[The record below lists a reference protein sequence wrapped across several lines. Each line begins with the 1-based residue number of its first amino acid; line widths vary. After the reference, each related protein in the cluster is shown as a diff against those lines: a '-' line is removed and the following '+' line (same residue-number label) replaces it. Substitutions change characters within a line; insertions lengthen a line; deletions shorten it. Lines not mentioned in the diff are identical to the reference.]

1 MKNKKTFIGLNLSV
15 FMMML
20 GVGMIMALLP
30 KRIIVLT
37 GSGATVGYLASAF
50 AISYIFLQVPI
61 GNLSDRYGFK
71 FFLFLGYLI
80 CFVTGIMYYFSNH
93 ANLYFLGRVFQGM
106 GEAPIWA
113 LAPALLSIKYPNAN
127 LYFLGRV
134 FQGMGE
140 APIWALAPA
149 LLSIKYPNSKGK
161 VIGIYNASI
170 HIGLT
175 IGPLLG
181 ILLSNYLIGNK
192 PFLFYAGVCLIG
204 ALILLFSVEKVNH
217 DEFQEKQ
224 TIHFRNIIELVTT
237 RNSLAALFGITLYG
251 AGYGILL
258 TTIPSFLII
267 NKNFNQTFVGIFFSL
282 FYIAI
287 SISQIIT
294 GVLSD
299 KMGRKIFMIAGLLTA
314 SFGIAIFSELNQPLI
329 SIVLTIASLGL
340 GVFYLSSM
348 AFLNEVVPNSLKGT
362 ISGAYYLFW
371 GIGFFFGPIII
382 AQITKSGS
390 SLGYQFFSAFL
401 LIEALIL
408 VFCSKEKADKE
419 GQILS

>member
-1 MKNKKTFIGLNLSV
+1 VENKKTFIGLNLSV
-15 FMMML
+15 FIMML

-50 AISYIFLQVPI
+50 AISYIILQVPI

-80 CFVTGIMYYFSNH
+80 CFITGVMYYFSNH

-113 LAPALLSIKYPNAN
+113 LAPALLSIKYP
-127 LYFLGRV
+127 G
-134 FQGMGE
+134 
-140 APIWALAPA
+140 
-149 LLSIKYPNSKGK
+149 SKGR

-204 ALILLFSVEKVNH
+204 ALILWFSVEKVSH

-251 AGYGILL
+251 AGYGIFLVKK
-258 TTIPSFLII
+258 IP
-267 NKNFNQTFVGIFFSL
+267 
-282 FYIAI
+282 YPA
-287 SISQIIT
+287 
-294 GVLSD
+294 
-299 KMGRKIFMIAGLLTA
+299 
-314 SFGIAIFSELNQPLI
+314 P
-329 SIVLTIASLGL
+329 
-340 GVFYLSSM
+340 
-348 AFLNEVVPNSLKGT
+348 
-362 ISGAYYLFW
+362 
-371 GIGFFFGPIII
+371 
-382 AQITKSGS
+382 
-390 SLGYQFFSAFL
+390 
-401 LIEALIL
+401 
-408 VFCSKEKADKE
+408 
-419 GQILS
+419 

>member
-1 MKNKKTFIGLNLSV
+1 MENKKTFIGLNLSV
-15 FMMML
+15 FIMML

-50 AISYIFLQVPI
+50 AISYIILQVPI

-80 CFVTGIMYYFSNH
+80 CFITGVIYYFSNH

-113 LAPALLSIKYPNAN
+113 LAPALLSIKYP
-127 LYFLGRV
+127 
-134 FQGMGE
+134 
-140 APIWALAPA
+140 
-149 LLSIKYPNSKGK
+149 SSKGK

-204 ALILLFSVEKVNH
+204 ALILWFSVEKVNH

-224 TIHFRNIIELVTT
+224 TINFRNIIELITT
-237 RNSLAALFGITLYG
+237 GNSLAALLGIALYG
-251 AGYGILL
+251 AGYGIFL

-314 SFGIAIFSELNQPLI
+314 SLGIAIFSELNQPLI

-382 AQITKSGS
+382 GQMTKSGS
-390 SLGYQFFSAFL
+390 SLGYQLFSVFL

-408 VFCSKEKADKE
+408 VFFSKEKANNK
-419 GQILS
+419 S

>member
-1 MKNKKTFIGLNLSV
+1 MKNKKTLIGLNLSA

-30 KRIIVLT
+30 QRIIVLT

-50 AISYIFLQVPI
+50 AISYIILQVPI

-80 CFVTGIMYYFSNH
+80 CFITGVIYYFSNH

-113 LAPALLSIKYPNAN
+113 LAPALLSIKYP
-127 LYFLGRV
+127 G
-134 FQGMGE
+134 
-140 APIWALAPA
+140 
-149 LLSIKYPNSKGK
+149 SKGK

-181 ILLSNYLIGNK
+181 IFLSNYLIGNK

-204 ALILLFSVEKVNH
+204 ALILLFSVEKVNNN
-217 DEFQEKQ
+217 EFQEKQ
-224 TIHFRNIIELVTT
+224 TINFRNIIELVTT
-237 RNSLAALFGITLYG
+237 RNSLAALVGITLYG
-251 AGYGILL
+251 AGYGIFL

-267 NKNFNQTFVGIFFSL
+267 NKNYNQTFVGIFFSL

-329 SIVLTIASLGL
+329 SVALTIASLGL

-382 AQITKSGS
+382 GQITKSGS
-390 SLGYQFFSAFL
+390 SLGYQLFSVFL

-408 VFCSKEKADKE
+408 VFCSKEKANNK
-419 GQILS
+419 GQ

>member
-1 MKNKKTFIGLNLSV
+1 MKNKKTLIGLNLSV
-15 FMMML
+15 FIMML

-30 KRIIVLT
+30 QRIIVLT
-37 GSGATVGYLASAF
+37 GSGVTVGYLASAF
-50 AISYIFLQVPI
+50 AISFIILQVPI

-80 CFVTGIMYYFSNH
+80 CFITGVMYYFSNH

-106 GEAPIWA
+106 GEVPIWA
-113 LAPALLSIKYPNAN
+113 LAPALLSIKYP
-127 LYFLGRV
+127 G
-134 FQGMGE
+134 
-140 APIWALAPA
+140 
-149 LLSIKYPNSKGK
+149 SKGK

-192 PFLFYAGVCLIG
+192 PFLFYAGACLMG
-204 ALILLFSVEKVNH
+204 ALILLFSLEKVNNN
-217 DEFQEKQ
+217 EFQEKQ
-224 TIHFRNIIELVTT
+224 TINFRNIIELLTT
-237 RNSLAALFGITLYG
+237 RNSLAALLGITLYG
-251 AGYGILL
+251 AGYGIFL

-267 NKNFNQTFVGIFFSL
+267 NKNYNQTFVSIFFSL

-299 KMGRKIFMIAGLLTA
+299 RMGRKFFMIAGLMTA

-329 SIVLTIASLGL
+329 SVALTIASLGL

-382 AQITKSGS
+382 GQITKSGS
-390 SLGYQFFSAFL
+390 SLGYQLFSVFL

-408 VFCSKEKADKE
+408 VFCSKEKAIGK
-419 GQILS
+419 QKNNF

>member
-1 MKNKKTFIGLNLSV
+1 VKNKKTLIGLNLSV
-15 FMMML
+15 FIMML

-30 KRIIVLT
+30 QRIIVLT
-37 GSGATVGYLASAF
+37 GSGVTVGYLASAF
-50 AISYIFLQVPI
+50 AISYIILQVPI

-80 CFVTGIMYYFSNH
+80 CFITGVMYYFSNH

-113 LAPALLSIKYPNAN
+113 LAPALLSIKYP
-127 LYFLGRV
+127 G
-134 FQGMGE
+134 
-140 APIWALAPA
+140 
-149 LLSIKYPNSKGK
+149 SKGK

-192 PFLFYAGVCLIG
+192 PFLFYAGACLMG
-204 ALILLFSVEKVNH
+204 ALILLFSLEKVNNN
-217 DEFQEKQ
+217 EFQEKQ
-224 TIHFRNIIELVTT
+224 TINFRNIIELLTT
-237 RNSLAALFGITLYG
+237 RNSLAALLGITLYG
-251 AGYGILL
+251 AGYGIFL

-267 NKNFNQTFVGIFFSL
+267 NKNYNQTFVSIFFSL

-299 KMGRKIFMIAGLLTA
+299 RMGRKFFMIAGLMTA

-329 SIVLTIASLGL
+329 SVALTIASLGL

-382 AQITKSGS
+382 GQITKSGS
-390 SLGYQFFSAFL
+390 SLGYQLFSVFL

-408 VFCSKEKADKE
+408 VFCSKEKAIGK
-419 GQILS
+419 QKNNF

>member
-1 MKNKKTFIGLNLSV
+1 VKNKKTLIGLNLSV
-15 FMMML
+15 FIMML

-30 KRIIVLT
+30 QRIIVLT
-37 GSGATVGYLASAF
+37 GSGVTVGYLASAF
-50 AISYIFLQVPI
+50 AISYIILQVPI

-80 CFVTGIMYYFSNH
+80 CFITGVMYYFSNH

-113 LAPALLSIKYPNAN
+113 LAPALLSIKYP
-127 LYFLGRV
+127 G
-134 FQGMGE
+134 
-140 APIWALAPA
+140 
-149 LLSIKYPNSKGK
+149 SKGK

-192 PFLFYAGVCLIG
+192 PFLFYAGACLMG
-204 ALILLFSVEKVNH
+204 ALILLFSLEKVNNN
-217 DEFQEKQ
+217 EFQEKQ
-224 TIHFRNIIELVTT
+224 TINFRNIIELLTT
-237 RNSLAALFGITLYG
+237 RNSLAALLGITLYG
-251 AGYGILL
+251 AGYGIFL

-267 NKNFNQTFVGIFFSL
+267 NKNYNQTFVSIFFSL

-299 KMGRKIFMIAGLLTA
+299 RMGRKFFMIAGLMTA

-329 SIVLTIASLGL
+329 SVALTIASLGL

-382 AQITKSGS
+382 GQITKSGS
-390 SLGYQFFSAFL
+390 SLGYQLFSVFL
-401 LIEALIL
+401 LRKSDWQAKKQFLR
-408 VFCSKEKADKE
+408 
-419 GQILS
+419 

>member
-1 MKNKKTFIGLNLSV
+1 MENKKTFIGLNLSV
-15 FMMML
+15 FIMML

-50 AISYIFLQVPI
+50 AISYIILQVPI

-80 CFVTGIMYYFSNH
+80 CFITGVMYYFSNH
-93 ANLYFLGRVFQGM
+93 
-106 GEAPIWA
+106 
-113 LAPALLSIKYPNAN
+113 AN

-224 TIHFRNIIELVTT
+224 TINFRNIIELVTT

-251 AGYGILL
+251 AGYGIFL

-299 KMGRKIFMIAGLLTA
+299 KMGRKIFMIVGLLIA

-329 SIVLTIASLGL
+329 SVALTIASLGL
-340 GVFYLSSM
+340 GIFYLSSM
-348 AFLNEVVPNSLKGT
+348 AFLNEVVPNLLKGT

-382 AQITKSGS
+382 GQMTKSGS
-390 SLGYQFFSAFL
+390 SLGYQLFSAFL

-408 VFCSKEKADKE
+408 VFFSKEKANNK
-419 GQILS
+419 S

>member
-1 MKNKKTFIGLNLSV
+1 MKNNKTLIGLNLSV

-30 KRIIVLT
+30 QRIIVLT

-50 AISYIFLQVPI
+50 AISYILLQVPI

-80 CFVTGIMYYFSNH
+80 CFITGVIYYFSNH
-93 ANLYFLGRVFQGM
+93 ANLYFLGRLFQGM

-113 LAPALLSIKYPNAN
+113 LAPALLSIKYPD
-127 LYFLGRV
+127 
-134 FQGMGE
+134 
-140 APIWALAPA
+140 
-149 LLSIKYPNSKGK
+149 SKGK
-161 VIGIYNASI
+161 AMGIYNASI

-181 ILLSNYLIGNK
+181 ILLSNYLTGNK
-192 PFLFYAGVCLIG
+192 PFLFYAGVCLTG
-204 ALILLFSVEKVNH
+204 ALILWFAVEKVH
-217 DEFQEKQ
+217 DNEIQEKQ
-224 TIHFRNIIELVTT
+224 AIHFRNIVELVTT
-237 RNSLAALFGITLYG
+237 RNSLAALIGITLYG
-251 AGYGILL
+251 AGYGIFL
-258 TTIPSFLII
+258 TTIPSFLIL
-267 NKNFNQTFVGIFFSL
+267 NKNYTQTFVGIFFFL

-287 SISQIIT
+287 SIAQIVT

-299 KMGRKIFMIAGLLTA
+299 KMGRKIFMIGGLLTA
-314 SFGIAIFSELNQPLI
+314 SLGIVIFSELNQPLI
-329 SIVLTIASLGL
+329 NVALTIASLGL

-348 AFLNEVVPNSLKGT
+348 AFLNEMVPDSIKGT

-382 AQITKSGS
+382 GQMTQSGS
-390 SLGYQFFSAFL
+390 SLGYQLFSAFL

-408 VFCSKEKADKE
+408 AFYSKEKVNKK
-419 GQILS
+419 G

>member
-1 MKNKKTFIGLNLSV
+1 MKNNKTLISLNLSV

-30 KRIIVLT
+30 QRIIVLT
-37 GSGATVGYLASAF
+37 GSGVTVGYLASAF
-50 AISYIFLQVPI
+50 AISYILLQVPI

-80 CFVTGIMYYFSNH
+80 CFMTGVLYYFSNH
-93 ANLYFLGRVFQGM
+93 VNLYFLGRLFQGM

-113 LAPALLSIKYPNAN
+113 LAPALLSIKYPA
-127 LYFLGRV
+127 
-134 FQGMGE
+134 
-140 APIWALAPA
+140 
-149 LLSIKYPNSKGK
+149 SKGK
-161 VIGIYNASI
+161 AIGIYNASI

-181 ILLSNYLIGNK
+181 ILFSNYLTGNK
-192 PFLFYAGVCLIG
+192 PFLFYAGVCLLG
-204 ALILLFSVEKVNH
+204 ALILWFGVEKVHNN
-217 DEFQEKQ
+217 EIQEKQ
-224 TIHFRNIIELVTT
+224 TIHFRNIVELVAT
-237 RNSLAALFGITLYG
+237 RNSLVALIGITLYG
-251 AGYGILL
+251 AGYGIFL
-258 TTIPSFLII
+258 TTIPSFLIL
-267 NKNFNQTFVGIFFSL
+267 NKNYNQTFVGIFFFL

-287 SISQIIT
+287 SIAQIVT

-299 KMGRKIFMIAGLLTA
+299 KMGRKIFMIGGLLTA
-314 SFGIAIFSELNQPLI
+314 SLGIAIFSELNQPLI
-329 SIVLTIASLGL
+329 SVALTIASLGL

-348 AFLNEVVPNSLKGT
+348 AFLNEMVPNSLKGT

-382 AQITKSGS
+382 GQMTQSGS
-390 SLGYQFFSAFL
+390 SLGYQLFSAFL

-408 VFCSKEKADKE
+408 VFCSKET
-419 GQILS
+419 II

>member
-1 MKNKKTFIGLNLSV
+1 MKNNRTLISLNLSV

-30 KRIIVLT
+30 QRIIVLT
-37 GSGATVGYLASAF
+37 GSGKTVGYLASAF
-50 AISYIFLQVPI
+50 AISYILLQVPI

-80 CFVTGIMYYFSNH
+80 CFITGVFYYFSNH
-93 ANLYFLGRVFQGM
+93 ANLYFLGRLFQGM

-113 LAPALLSIKYPNAN
+113 LAPALLSIKYPA
-127 LYFLGRV
+127 
-134 FQGMGE
+134 
-140 APIWALAPA
+140 
-149 LLSIKYPNSKGK
+149 SKGK
-161 VIGIYNASI
+161 AIGIYNASI

-181 ILLSNYLIGNK
+181 IFFSNYLTGNK
-192 PFLFYAGVCLIG
+192 PFLFYAGVCLLG
-204 ALILLFSVEKVNH
+204 ALILWFGVEKVHNN
-217 DEFQEKQ
+217 EIQEKQ
-224 TIHFRNIIELVTT
+224 TIHFRNIVELVTT
-237 RNSLAALFGITLYG
+237 RNSLAALIGITLYG
-251 AGYGILL
+251 AGYGIFL
-258 TTIPSFLII
+258 TTIPSFLIL
-267 NKNFNQTFVGIFFSL
+267 NKNYNQTFVGIFFFL

-287 SISQIIT
+287 SIAQIVT
-294 GVLSD
+294 GALSD
-299 KMGRKIFMIAGLLTA
+299 KMGRKIFMIGGLLTA
-314 SFGIAIFSELNQPLI
+314 SLGIAIFSELNQPLI
-329 SIVLTIASLGL
+329 SVALTIASLGL

-348 AFLNEVVPNSLKGT
+348 AFLNEMVPNSLKGT

-382 AQITKSGS
+382 GQMTHSGS

-408 VFCSKEKADKE
+408 VFCSKET
-419 GQILS
+419 II

>member
-1 MKNKKTFIGLNLSV
+1 MKNKKTLIGLNLSV
-15 FMMML
+15 FMIML

-30 KRIIVLT
+30 QRIIVLT

-50 AISYIFLQVPI
+50 AISYIILQVPI

-71 FFLFLGYLI
+71 SFLFLGYLI
-80 CFVTGIMYYFSNH
+80 CFITGVIYYFSNH

-113 LAPALLSIKYPNAN
+113 LAPALLSIKYP
-127 LYFLGRV
+127 G
-134 FQGMGE
+134 
-140 APIWALAPA
+140 
-149 LLSIKYPNSKGK
+149 SKGK

-204 ALILLFSVEKVNH
+204 ALILLFSVEKVNNN
-217 DEFQEKQ
+217 EFQEKQ
-224 TIHFRNIIELVTT
+224 TINFRNIIELVTT
-237 RNSLAALFGITLYG
+237 SNSLAALLGITLYG
-251 AGYGILL
+251 AGYGIFL

-267 NKNFNQTFVGIFFSL
+267 NKNYNQTFVGIFFSL

-329 SIVLTIASLGL
+329 SVALTIASLGL

-382 AQITKSGS
+382 GQITKSGLF
-390 SLGYQFFSAFL
+390 LGYQLFSAFL

-408 VFCSKEKADKE
+408 VFCSKEKANNKD
-419 GQILS
+419 Q

>member
-1 MKNKKTFIGLNLSV
+1 VKNKKTFIGLNLSV

-50 AISYIFLQVPI
+50 AISYIILQVPL

-71 FFLFLGYLI
+71 FFLFLGYLV
-80 CFVTGIMYYFSNH
+80 CFITGVMYYFSNH
-93 ANLYFLGRVFQGM
+93 ANLYFLGRVFQGI

-113 LAPALLSIKYPNAN
+113 LAPALLSIKYP
-127 LYFLGRV
+127 G
-134 FQGMGE
+134 
-140 APIWALAPA
+140 
-149 LLSIKYPNSKGK
+149 SKGK

-204 ALILLFSVEKVNH
+204 ALILWFSVEKVNH
-217 DEFQEKQ
+217 DEFKEKQ
-224 TIHFRNIIELVTT
+224 TINFRNIIELVTT

-251 AGYGILL
+251 AGYGIFL

-294 GVLSD
+294 GALSD

-329 SIVLTIASLGL
+329 SVVLTIVSLGL

-348 AFLNEVVPNSLKGT
+348 AFLNEVVSNSLKGT

-382 AQITKSGS
+382 GQIAKSGS
-390 SLGYQFFSAFL
+390 SLGYQLFSAFL

-408 VFCSKEKADKE
+408 VFCSKEKANKE

>member
-1 MKNKKTFIGLNLSV
+1 MKNKKTLIGLNLSV
-15 FMMML
+15 FIMML

-30 KRIIVLT
+30 QRIIVLT
-37 GSGATVGYLASAF
+37 GSGVTVGYLASAF
-50 AISYIFLQVPI
+50 AISFIILQVPI

-80 CFVTGIMYYFSNH
+80 CFITGVMYYFSNH

-106 GEAPIWA
+106 GEVPIWA
-113 LAPALLSIKYPNAN
+113 LAPALLSIKYP
-127 LYFLGRV
+127 G
-134 FQGMGE
+134 
-140 APIWALAPA
+140 
-149 LLSIKYPNSKGK
+149 SKGK

-181 ILLSNYLIGNK
+181 ILLSNYLTGNK
-192 PFLFYAGVCLIG
+192 PFLFYAGACLMG
-204 ALILLFSVEKVNH
+204 ALILLFSLEKVNNN
-217 DEFQEKQ
+217 EFQEKQ
-224 TIHFRNIIELVTT
+224 TINFRNIIELLTT
-237 RNSLAALFGITLYG
+237 RNSLAALLGITLYG
-251 AGYGILL
+251 AGYGIFL

-267 NKNFNQTFVGIFFSL
+267 NKNYNQTFVSIFFSL

-299 KMGRKIFMIAGLLTA
+299 RMGRKFFMIAGLMTA

-329 SIVLTIASLGL
+329 SVALTIASLGL

-382 AQITKSGS
+382 GQITKSGS
-390 SLGYQFFSAFL
+390 SLGYQLFSVFL

-408 VFCSKEKADKE
+408 VFCSKEKAIGK
-419 GQILS
+419 QKNNF

>member
-1 MKNKKTFIGLNLSV
+1 MKNKKTLIGLNLSV
-15 FMMML
+15 FIMML

-30 KRIIVLT
+30 QRIIVLT
-37 GSGATVGYLASAF
+37 GSGVTVGYLASAF
-50 AISYIFLQVPI
+50 AISYIILQVPI

-80 CFVTGIMYYFSNH
+80 CFITGVMYYFSNH

-106 GEAPIWA
+106 GEVPIWA
-113 LAPALLSIKYPNAN
+113 LAPALLSIKYP
-127 LYFLGRV
+127 G
-134 FQGMGE
+134 
-140 APIWALAPA
+140 
-149 LLSIKYPNSKGK
+149 SKGK

-192 PFLFYAGVCLIG
+192 PFLFYAGACLMG
-204 ALILLFSVEKVNH
+204 ALILLFSLEKVNNN
-217 DEFQEKQ
+217 EFQEKQ
-224 TIHFRNIIELVTT
+224 TINFRNIIELLTT
-237 RNSLAALFGITLYG
+237 RNSLAALLGITLYG
-251 AGYGILL
+251 AGYGIFL

-267 NKNFNQTFVGIFFSL
+267 NKNYNQTFVSIFFSL

-299 KMGRKIFMIAGLLTA
+299 RMGRKFFMIAGLMTA
-314 SFGIAIFSELNQPLI
+314 SFGIAIFSKLNQPLI
-329 SIVLTIASLGL
+329 SVALTIASLGL

-382 AQITKSGS
+382 GQITKSGS
-390 SLGYQFFSAFL
+390 SLGYQLFSVFL

-408 VFCSKEKADKE
+408 VFCSKEKAIGK
-419 GQILS
+419 QKNNF

>member
-1 MKNKKTFIGLNLSV
+1 
-15 FMMML
+15 MML

-50 AISYIFLQVPI
+50 AISYIILQVPI

-80 CFVTGIMYYFSNH
+80 CFITGVLYYFSHH
-93 ANLYFLGRVFQGM
+93 ANLYFLGRLFQGM

-113 LAPALLSIKYPNAN
+113 LAPALLSIKYPA
-127 LYFLGRV
+127 
-134 FQGMGE
+134 
-140 APIWALAPA
+140 
-149 LLSIKYPNSKGK
+149 SKGK
-161 VIGIYNASI
+161 AIGIYNTSI

-181 ILLSNYLIGNK
+181 ILFSNYLTGNK
-192 PFLFYAGVCLIG
+192 PFLFYAGVCLLG
-204 ALILLFSVEKVNH
+204 ALILWFGVEKVHNN
-217 DEFQEKQ
+217 EIQEKQ
-224 TIHFRNIIELVTT
+224 TIHFRNIVELVTT
-237 RNSLAALFGITLYG
+237 RNSLAALIGITLYG
-251 AGYGILL
+251 AGYGIFL
-258 TTIPSFLII
+258 TTIPSFLIL
-267 NKNFNQTFVGIFFSL
+267 NKNYNQTSVGIFFFL

-287 SISQIIT
+287 SIAQIVT

-299 KMGRKIFMIAGLLTA
+299 KMGRKIFMITGLLTA

-329 SIVLTIASLGL
+329 SVALTIASLGL

-382 AQITKSGS
+382 GQMTKSGS
-390 SLGYQFFSAFL
+390 SLGYQLFSAFL

-408 VFCSKEKADKE
+408 VFYSKEKPNNK
-419 GQILS
+419 S